1 MSSAL
6 RVTLAASALALAAAC
21 IVTQGQGLAI
31 PAPEEDLPQA
41 ATPTPRTAVFA
52 GGCFWGMQSVFEHVR
67 GVTRVVAGYAGGNAA
82 TAHYEMVETGRTGHA
97 ESIEVTYDASRV
109 SYGTLLRVFF
119 GVAHD
124 PTTLNRQGPDEG
136 TQYRSAIFYGD
147 PDQQRV
153 ARAYI
158 AQLARARAFRD
169 SIVTALVALPAFY
182 PAEDYH
188 QDYAEHHP
196 DDMYIRINDAPK
208 LVALRKTFPEL
219 YSGK

>member
-1 MSSAL
+1 MAC
-6 RVTLAASALALAAAC
+6 VVALAACVA
-21 IVTQGQGLAI
+21 TLGQGLAI
-31 PAPEEDLPQA
+31 PAPDDDLA
-41 ATPTPRTAVFA
+41 RTTVATSRTAVFA
-52 GGCFWGMQSVFEHVR
+52 GGCFWGIQSVFEHVR
-67 GVTRVVAGYAGGNAA
+67 GVTRVVAGYAGGAA
-82 TAHYEMVETGRTGHA
+82 STAHYEMVETGRTGHA
-97 ESIEVTYDASRV
+97 ESVEVTYDASRV
-109 SYGTLLRVFF
+109 SYGQLLRVFF

-136 TQYRSAIFYGD
+136 TQYRSVIFFRD
-147 PDQQRV
+147 PEEQRV

-158 AQLARARAFRD
+158 AQLTRAHAFNG

-208 LVALRKTFPEL
+208 LVALRKTFPDL
-219 YSGK
+219 YIGK